1 MVRKLP
7 DIEQPGAKETFQQ
20 IVRAYETLTKEEKF
34 NNWMEY
40 GDPEGSLMRQSFD
53 VAIPSW
59 MMEEKNQIY
68 ILVFIFVL
76 FVIIP
81 IIAIS
86 STKDELKYH
95 QNGIDRRSDE
105 IMSSVLFDFIDR
117 NQRKKLKQI
126 SDDQWVEV
134 MENSL
139 EFLQLNYELAKKINI
154 RDLIR
159 NKINN

>member
-1 MVRKLP
+1 
-7 DIEQPGAKETFQQ
+7 
-20 IVRAYETLTKEEKF
+20 
-34 NNWMEY
+34 
-40 GDPEGSLMRQSFD
+40 
-53 VAIPSW
+53 
-59 MMEEKNQIY
+59 
-68 ILVFIFVL
+68 
-76 FVIIP
+76 
-81 IIAIS
+81 
-86 STKDELKYH
+86 
-95 QNGIDRRSDE
+95 
-105 IMSSVLFDFIDR
+105 MSSVLFDFIDR